1 MMAVKNVR
9 DAIADHLISECSSFA
24 GFYQPGIADESTAR
38 PFGVVILG
46 GETPDGPMR
55 KTTVQVAVH
64 ISAEDTD
71 DLGVLDAL
79 CHEVER
85 ALDGIDVDCTDL
97 PASPTEERWL
107 IPSYVG
113 TTSEFPD
120 EDRGTIF
127 RLVEF
132 EVGTAR

>member
-1 MMAVKNVR
+1 MAVKNIR
-9 DAIADHLISECSSFA
+9 DAIADHLISGCISFE
-24 GFYQPGIADESTAR
+24 GFYQPGIVDNSTAR

-64 ISAEDTD
+64 ISADDTD
-71 DLGVLDAL
+71 DLGILDAL
-79 CHEVER
+79 CHEVEK
-85 ALDGIDVDCTDL
+85 ALDGIDVDCTL
-97 PASPTEERWL
+97 LSTEERWL